1 VGHTYATGD
10 VMSTNYYKNADQC
23 VEETIKKVGKSITM
37 GIPLALGKPN
47 HIVNAFY
54 RKAKKDKS
62 IKLKIVT
69 ALTLGHIK
77 GKSLLESRFIEPFSE
92 RLFEDYP
99 DFEYALDRAKGK
111 IPANIEVYEFYF
123 PAGKQI
129 GNEYA
134 QQNYISSNYTHVARD
149 MMDHGVNV
157 LAQMVHKREENG
169 ETTFSLSCN
178 PDVTVDLV
186 PMMMK
191 KEQESGDKVA
201 FLAQVNNNLP
211 YMYGDAVV
219 PESFFTDVVDN
230 EELKFKLFGPP
241 KMAVSDADFIIGMN
255 ASTLVKDGGAIQVGI
270 GALGD
275 AVNYGLIL
283 REKENQLYRNVLK
296 DSGLTMKFEKVIN
309 KVGALE
315 PFKEG
320 LFGATEMFVDGFM
333 DLYNA
338 GVIKKKV
345 YNDVH
350 IQRLLNEKKIT
361 PNFEKDIIDHL
372 LEEGAIHHKLR
383 ESDVEYLKKF
393 GIFKASVE
401 FKEGKLHLLGE
412 EPIVADLD
420 NLDFKDKILSSFLG
434 DHLKDGHVIH
444 GGFFLGPNKFYD
456 WLNGL
461 SEEERKLFFM
471 TSVGGINQLY
481 WSEEIDTLQR
491 KDARFINTCLYVTMN
506 GGVCSDGLENGEIIS
521 GVGGQYNFV
530 AMAHA
535 IPGGRSILKL
545 RSTRYDGKKLQ
556 SNIMWNYG
564 HITIPRHL
572 RDLIVTEYGI
582 ADLRGKADK
591 DIIKELLKIS
601 DSRFQAELLG
611 IAKKYKKVEKNWQI
625 PKEFCQNYPE
635 SISTKL
641 KPYKDKGFFDKFP
654 FGTDFTDEEI
664 ILGGALKKLKKATA
678 KKPRAIGILLSNLFA
693 VPSSKGQ
700 EKYLERMNLLKPKG
714 FKEKF
719 FQKLLLRSL
728 NGEFN

>member
-1 VGHTYATGD
+1 MCATG
-10 VMSTNYYKNADQC
+10 VRMSTNYFSNADQC
-23 VEETIKKVGKSITM
+23 VEETIAKLGKKIVM

-62 IKLKIVT
+62 ISLKIVT
-69 ALTLGHIK
+69 ALTLGHLK
-77 GKSLLESRFIEPFSE
+77 GKSLLESRFIEPFSD

-99 DFEYALDRAKGK
+99 DFDYALDRAKGK
-111 IPANIEVYEFYF
+111 IPSNIEIYEFYF

-157 LAQMVHKREENG
+157 LAQMVHKRSENG

-186 PMMMK
+186 PLMMK
-191 KEQESGDKVA
+191 KEKETGEKVA

-219 PESFFTDVVDN
+219 PESFFTDVVESPD
-230 EELKFKLFGPP
+230 LKFKLFGPP
-241 KMAVSDADFIIGMN
+241 KMAVSDADFMIGLN
-255 ASTLVKDGGAIQVGI
+255 ASALVKDGGAIQVGI

-283 REKENQLYRNVLK
+283 REKENDLYRNVLK
-296 DSGLTMKFEKVIN
+296 DTGISMKFAEVIN
-309 KVGALE
+309 KVGSVDK
-315 PFKEG
+315 FQEG

-345 YNDVH
+345 YNDIH
-350 IQRLLNEKKIT
+350 IQRLLNEKKIK
-361 PNFEKDIIDHL
+361 PEFDKNIVDHL
-372 LEEGAIHHKLR
+372 LEAGAIHHHLR
-383 ESDVEYLKKF
+383 ESDVEYLKRF
-393 GIFKASVE
+393 GILKAGVE
-401 FKEGKLHLLGE
+401 FKEGKLYLLGE
-412 EPIVADLD
+412 EPVVADLD
-420 NLDFKDKILSSFLG
+420 NLDTKDKILDHFLG
-434 DHLKDGHVIH
+434 NYLKDGHVIH
-444 GGFFLGPNKFYD
+444 GGFFLGPNKFYN
-456 WLNGL
+456 WLNSL
-461 SEEERKLFFM
+461 SEDERKLFFM

-481 WSEEIDTLQR
+481 WSETIDTLQR

-530 AMAHA
+530 AMSHA

-545 RSTRYDGKKLQ
+545 RATRYDGKKLQ

-591 DIIKELLKIS
+591 DIIKELLKIT
-601 DSRFQAELLG
+601 DSRFQEELLS

-625 PKEFCQNYPE
+625 PKEFCQNTPDYVT
-635 SISTKL
+635 SKL
-641 KPYKDKGFFDKFP
+641 KPYKEKGYFDKFP
-654 FGTDFTDEEI
+654 FGTDFTEEEI
-664 ILGGALKKLKKATA
+664 IIGGALKKLKKATA
-678 KKPRAIGILLSNLFA
+678 RKPRAIKILLSNLVA
-693 VPSSKGQ
+693 SPRVKGQ

-714 FKEKF
+714 FKERF

>member
-1 VGHTYATGD
+1 
-10 VMSTNYYKNADQC
+10 MSTNYFSDADRC
-23 VEETIKKVGKSITM
+23 VEETIKTVGKTIVM
-37 GIPLALGKPN
+37 GVPLALGKPN

-69 ALTLGHIK
+69 ALTLGHLK

-99 DFEYALDRAKGK
+99 DLDYAADRAKGK
-111 IPANIEVYEFYF
+111 VPANIEVYEFYF

-149 MMDHGVNV
+149 MMDHGINV
-157 LAQMVHKREENG
+157 LAQLVHKRTENG

-178 PDVTVDLV
+178 PDVSIDLA
-186 PMMMK
+186 PMMLK
-191 KEQESGDKVA
+191 KEQETGEKIA
-201 FLAQVNNNLP
+201 LLAQVNNNLP
-211 YMYGDAVV
+211 YVYGDAVV
-219 PESFFTDVVDN
+219 PESFFTGVLDN
-230 EELKFKLFGPP
+230 PDLKFKLFGPP
-241 KMAVSDADFIIGMN
+241 KMAVSDADFMIGMN
-255 ASTLVKDGGAIQVGI
+255 ASALVKDGGAIQVGI

-283 REKENQLYRNVLK
+283 REKENQVYREILK
-296 DSGLTMKFEKVIN
+296 DTGLSMKFSDVIN
-309 KVGALE
+309 KVGSVE
-315 PFKEG
+315 PFEEG

-333 DLYNA
+333 DLYKA

-350 IQRLLNEKKIT
+350 IQRLLNEKKIK
-361 PNFEKDIIDHL
+361 PEFDKDIIDHL
-372 LEEGAIHHKLR
+372 LEAGAIHHRLR
-383 ESDVEYLKKF
+383 ESDVEYLKRF
-393 GIFKASVE
+393 GILKAGVE

-412 EPIVADLD
+412 EAIEANLD
-420 NLDFKDKILSSFLG
+420 NLDLKDKILERFLG
-434 DHLKDGHVIH
+434 NSLKDGHVIH
-444 GGFFLGPNKFYD
+444 GGFFLGPTKFYD
-456 WLNGL
+456 WLNSL

-506 GGVCSDGLENGEIIS
+506 GGVCSDGLEDGEIIS

-545 RSTRYDGKKLQ
+545 RSTRYDGVKLQ

-601 DSRFQAELLG
+601 DSRFQEELLA
-611 IAKKYKKVEKNWQI
+611 IAKKHKKVEKNWQI
-625 PKEFCQNYPE
+625 PTEYRQNTPE
-635 SISTKL
+635 AIASKI
-641 KPYKDKGFFDKFP
+641 KPYKEKGYFDKFP
-654 FGTDFTDEEI
+654 FGTDFTEQEI
-664 ILGGALKKLKKATA
+664 FLGGALKKLKKATA
-678 KKPRAIGILLSNLFA
+678 KKPRAIRILLSNLFA
-693 VPSSKGQ
+693 SPRVKGQ
-700 EKYLERMNLLKPKG
+700 EQYLERMNLLKPKG
-714 FKEKF
+714 FKERF